1 MDPSGRLDQRKILGP
16 FDETFMTGSARSARQ
31 SIALVDCFTV
41 QVLLKPW
48 EATHRDSSNSHES
61 TSETASEPRDAPLPS
76 QATPLLV
83 EPRAM
88 GAASTES

>member
-31 SIALVDCFTV
+31 SIALVGCFTV

-61 TSETASEPRDAPLPS
+61 TSGLPVS
-76 QATPLLV
+76 RGTHHSRPKL
-83 EPRAM
+83 RRY
-88 GAASTES
+88 